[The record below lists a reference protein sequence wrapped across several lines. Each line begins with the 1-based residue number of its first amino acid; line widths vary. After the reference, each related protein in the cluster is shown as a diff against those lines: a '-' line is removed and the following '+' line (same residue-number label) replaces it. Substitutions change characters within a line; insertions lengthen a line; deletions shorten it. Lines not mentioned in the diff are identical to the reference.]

1 LEAAKAFTD
10 ALEFIELHTDH
21 TDITSNTSSA
31 SSSLNKQIIT
41 LINNRSAMYEKGKFP
56 ELALEDCNKILE
68 VYDRAHTKARTR
80 KLRILEDFDQNY
92 NALVEV
98 CALQLLYMQQNRET
112 LRMGIQP
119 ASPPP
124 VPQSKLEDF
133 IVKLVPEQLALWEA
147 KLEEKKKLADTLP
160 SDYTLLQLLKSY
172 TGYNSWMAKAARD
185 GNMDKIDK
193 ELLDALPQDDND
205 DSPTAKA
212 DQASILLKKG
222 RRHVYQG
229 QYQDARLTLLKAFEL
244 VDGKPDVYNLMKD
257 DAYARLL
264 EWTGMVKHWTYD
276 LDGATECYQQ
286 CADLEPI
293 NVSNS
298 KAQIRNLLVAWW
310 IRILDDFSVSQSC
323 WSHVNLFFVVFCR
336 PKFLSNKQA
345 LPWMAESTRT
355 HWHFSKRHWGLIQIQ
370 WMPSCTEPICA
381 CCNKSYQRP
390 RTIWNVVSNF
400 APIMFWLICDLLLYL
415 HL

>member
-1 LEAAKAFTD
+1 MEAAKAFTD

-21 TDITSNTSSA
+21 TDTTSSSA
-31 SSSLNKQIIT
+31 SSSLNKQIVT
-41 LINNRSAMYEKGKFP
+41 LINNRSAMYEKGSFP

-80 KLRILEDFDQNY
+80 KLRILEHFSQNY

-133 IVKLVPEQLALWEA
+133 IVKLVPEQLAQYEA
-147 KLEEKKKLADTLP
+147 KLEEKKKKADTLP

-185 GNMDKIDK
+185 GSMDKIDK
-193 ELLDALPQDDND
+193 ELDALPQDD

-212 DQASILLKKG
+212 DRASILLKKG

-244 VDGKPDVYNLMKD
+244 IDGKPDVYNLLQD

-276 LDGATECYQQ
+276 LDGATECYNQ

-293 NVSNS
+293 NVSRRREI
-298 KAQIRNLLVAWW
+298 KLRVTRW
-310 IRILDDFSVSQSC
+310 I
-323 WSHVNLFFVVFCR
+323 
-336 PKFLSNKQA
+336 
-345 LPWMAESTRT
+345 
-355 HWHFSKRHWGLIQIQ
+355 
-370 WMPSCTEPICA
+370 
-381 CCNKSYQRP
+381 
-390 RTIWNVVSNF
+390 
-400 APIMFWLICDLLLYL
+400 
-415 HL
+415 

>member
-1 LEAAKAFTD
+1 
-10 ALEFIELHTDH
+10 
-21 TDITSNTSSA
+21 
-31 SSSLNKQIIT
+31 
-41 LINNRSAMYEKGKFP
+41 MYEKGSFP

-80 KLRILEDFDQNY
+80 KLRILEHFSQNY

-133 IVKLVPEQLALWEA
+133 IVKLVPEQLAQYEA
-147 KLEEKKKLADTLP
+147 KLEEKKKKADTLP

-185 GNMDKIDK
+185 GNLDKINK
-193 ELLDALPQDDND
+193 ELDALPQDDV
-205 DSPTAKA
+205 SPTATA
-212 DQASILLKKG
+212 DRASILLKKG

-229 QYQDARLTLLKAFEL
+229 QYEDARRTLLNAFEL
-244 VDGKPDVYNLMKD
+244 VDCKPDVYNLMKD
-257 DAYARLL
+257 DAYARVL

-276 LDGATECYQQ
+276 LDAASECYKQ

-293 NVSNS
+293 NVSSNS
-298 KAQIRNLLVAWW
+298 G
-310 IRILDDFSVSQSC
+310 SV
-323 WSHVNLFFVVFCR
+323 
-336 PKFLSNKQA
+336 
-345 LPWMAESTRT
+345 
-355 HWHFSKRHWGLIQIQ
+355 
-370 WMPSCTEPICA
+370 
-381 CCNKSYQRP
+381 
-390 RTIWNVVSNF
+390 
-400 APIMFWLICDLLLYL
+400 D
-415 HL
+415 